1 MTTRAT
7 TTAIGRIPIR
17 NLQPTQPEGPWPSKA
32 YAGEVVPF
40 SATIFR
46 EGHDAIGAQLE
57 LTDPNGTKRT
67 IDLRETA
74 HGSDVWRTEVRLDIE
89 GTWTY
94 RVRSFADDWGTWLH
108 AAEVKTAAG
117 VDSELMCQ
125 MGVLLLDR
133 ALGGRASKKTGVLAQ
148 TREIL
153 ADTSIPATDRVHA
166 AHADA
171 VTDALGAKRPISL
184 VTLSGKQQ
192 VRVERRLAG
201 YGAWYEFFP
210 RSEGATVGPDGTIT
224 SGNFRTAVAR
234 LADIAASGFDVL
246 YLPPIHPIG
255 EVNRKG
261 PNNTL
266 VTAPGDPG
274 SPWAIGSRHGGHE
287 AIHPDLGTLD
297 DFAAFV
303 SAARDLDIEIALDL
317 ALQCAPDHP
326 WVTSHPEWFTTLPDG
341 TIAYAENPPKKYQDI
356 YPLNFDNDP
365 QGLREAVLQIVELW
379 ISRGITVFR
388 VDNPHTKPVEFWEW
402 LIGTVNAAHP
412 EVIFLAEAFTRPP
425 MMHALAAV
433 GFQQSY
439 TYFTWRNK
447 KWELGEYLTELS
459 QETSAFFRP
468 NFFVNTPDILT
479 EYLQFGGVPA
489 YKIRAALAAT
499 GSPTWGMYTGYE
511 LIENVARPGSE
522 ENIDNEKYE
531 YKIRDFDEALAN
543 GTSIAPYISRLNQ
556 VRRSNPALQQLRNVN
571 VQWSDDDAILVF
583 SKYISAQ
590 HTDDG
595 RPNGI
600 IVVANTDPHSTRET
614 TIHLDMSFFGL
625 TNQTE
630 FSVVDLISGD
640 EWTWSN
646 DNFVRIDAF
655 THPVHILQ
663 VQYPESHTA

>member
-655 THPVHILQ
+655 THPVHSLQ